1 MHSVKLTKEGF
12 RITFTKPTDKA
23 LAGDLE
29 KYSVERWGYHYHP
42 KYGSPKT
49 DLKKEKPASVQVSK
63 DGLQVNIGVTLEK
76 NRVYKL
82 NLGSDHSQGRLEN
95 GQWVCLVHLEPSQE
109 LNRKPS
115 FTVASYV
122 RGKPP
127 MN

>member
-1 MHSVKLTKEGF
+1 MHDVKLTKEGF
-12 RITFTKPTDKA
+12 RITFTKPEQGT
-23 LAGDLE
+23 AGDPE

-42 KYGSPKT
+42 KWLPENRPEKGKT
-49 DLKKEKPASVQVSK
+49 GRRQVSK

-82 NLGSDHSQGRLEN
+82 NLGAITTKDGSKMAN
-95 GQWVCLVHLEPSQE
+95 GTLVHLEPSQE